1 MTVPGL
7 YLLKL
12 GGSLIT
18 DKTQPHTERP
28 QVLKRLAKE
37 IKMGLNNHSGL
48 KLILGHGS
56 GSFGHVP
63 GKKYRTRQGV
73 ATPTQWFGF
82 VEVWVEA
89 IQLNRL
95 VMDALWE
102 EQLPVISLPPIASV
116 IADDGQVKSWD
127 LAPIRAAL
135 DAGLIPVIF
144 GDVVFDSSRGGTILS
159 TEDLFVYLSQRL
171 QPERVLLAGL
181 EPGVWAD
188 YPASTRLVEAINAQ
202 NLNEAAKALGT
213 SVWTDV
219 TGGMASK
226 VQQSLEMA
234 SAVKDLQVSIFSGE
248 VADNVRLALEGEQL
262 GTLVMYA

>member
-1 MTVPGL
+1 MTDALL
-7 YLLKL
+7 YFLKL

-37 IKMGLNNHSGL
+37 IRMGLDNHPGL
-48 KLILGHGS
+48 QLVLGHGS

-73 ATPTQWFGF
+73 TTPAEWVGF

-89 IQLNRL
+89 IHLNRL

-102 EQLPVISLPPIASV
+102 EHLPAVSLPPIASV
-116 IADDGQVKSWD
+116 TAQDGRVKAWD
-127 LAPIRAAL
+127 LTPIQAAL
-135 DAGLIPVIF
+135 EAGLIPVIF
-144 GDVVFDSSRGGTILS
+144 GDVVFDLSRGGTILS
-159 TEDLFVYLSQRL
+159 TEDLFVFLSQHLR
-171 QPERVLLAGL
+171 PERVLLAGL

-188 YPASTRLVEAINAQ
+188 YPACTRLIEVIHSH
-202 NLNEAAKALGT
+202 NLNESARAVGA
-213 SVWTDV
+213 SAWTDV

-234 SAVKDLQVSIFSGE
+234 NAVKNLHVSIFSGE
-248 VADNVRLALEGEQL
+248 EVGNVRLALEGKDL
-262 GTLVMYA
+262 GTLVRGV